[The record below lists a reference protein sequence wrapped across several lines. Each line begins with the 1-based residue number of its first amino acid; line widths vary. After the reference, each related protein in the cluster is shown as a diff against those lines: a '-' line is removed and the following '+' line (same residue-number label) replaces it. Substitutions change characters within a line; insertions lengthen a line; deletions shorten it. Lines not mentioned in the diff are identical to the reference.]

1 MSKRRKR
8 IQQKREVDKKSPIG
22 VWLTDSESIVCPGY
36 TSLDQNPEI
45 MTACKKI
52 AELIG
57 SLTIHL
63 MANTEMG
70 DKRII
75 NELSRKIDIEPEMHM
90 TRSTWM
96 QSIVMNMLLY
106 GKGNSIVIPHTYN
119 GAIVNLE
126 PISAS
131 RVSFEPIGYRDY
143 KVLVDGKAHD
153 PDNVLHFVFNP
164 DKTYLWKGRG
174 VTTNLITVA
183 ENLKQAAAT
192 EKGFMESK
200 WKPSVIV
207 KVDSLIDEF
216 SNPDGR
222 KKLLEDYV
230 KSSEVGEPWLIPA
243 EQFQVEQVRPLSL
256 ADLAIADTVQL
267 DKRTVA
273 SIIGVPAFLLGVGEY
288 NKDEWNNFIQSTIK
302 TLTLGINQELT
313 KKLIISPKMY
323 LRLNHLSL
331 LDWDIETIYRVF
343 AGLSDK
349 GIVTGNEVR
358 DRIGMEQLE
367 GLDELRILEN
377 YIPSDMIGAQK
388 KLIQGGEDE
397 G

>member
-22 VWLTDSESIVCPGY
+22 VWLTDSETLCCPGY

-96 QSIVMNMLLY
+96 QSIVMNELLY
-106 GKGNSIVIPHTYN
+106 GKGNSVVIPHTYN

-143 KVLVDGKAHD
+143 KVLIDGKAHD
-153 PDNVLHFVFNP
+153 PENVLHFVFNP

-174 VTTNLITVA
+174 VTTNLLTVA

-207 KVDSLIDEF
+207 KVDALVDEF
-216 SNPDGR
+216 SSPSGR
-222 KKLLEDYV
+222 EKLLNDYV

-288 NKDEWNNFIQSTIK
+288 NKEEWNNFIQSTIR
-302 TLTLGINQELT
+302 TLVLGINQELT

-331 LDWDIETIYRVF
+331 LDWDIETIYKVF

-358 DRIGMEQLE
+358 DRLGMEQLE

-397 G
+397 

>member
-96 QSIVMNMLLY
+96 QSIVMNELLY

-207 KVDSLIDEF
+207 KVDALVDEF
-216 SNPDGR
+216 SSPSGR
-222 KKLLEDYV
+222 EKLLNEYV

-288 NKDEWNNFIQSTIK
+288 NKEEWNNFIQSTIR
-302 TLTLGINQELT
+302 TLVLGINQELT

-331 LDWDIETIYRVF
+331 LDWDIETIYKVF

-358 DRIGMEQLE
+358 DRLGMEQLE

-397 G
+397 

>member
-8 IQQKREVDKKSPIG
+8 IQQKREVGKKSPIG

-207 KVDSLIDEF
+207 KVDALVDEF
-216 SNPDGR
+216 SSPSGR
-222 KKLLEDYV
+222 EKLLNDYV

-267 DKRTVA
+267 DKKTVA

-288 NKDEWNNFIQSTIK
+288 KKEEWNNFIQSTIK

-331 LDWDIETIYRVF
+331 LDWDIETIYKVF

-358 DRIGMEQLE
+358 DRLGMEQLE

-388 KLIQGGEDE
+388 KLIQGEE
-397 G
+397 

>member
-1 MSKRRKR
+1 MSKKRKR

-22 VWLTDSESIVCPGY
+22 VWLTDSETLCCPGY

-96 QSIVMNMLLY
+96 QSIVMNELLY
-106 GKGNSIVIPHTYN
+106 GKGNSVVIPHTYN

-153 PDNVLHFVFNP
+153 PENVLHFVFNP

-174 VTTNLITVA
+174 VTTNLLTVA

-207 KVDSLIDEF
+207 KVDALVDEF
-216 SNPDGR
+216 SSPSGR
-222 KKLLEDYV
+222 EKLLNEYV

-256 ADLAIADTVQL
+256 ADLAIADTVQI

-288 NKDEWNNFIQSTIK
+288 NKEEWNNFIQSTIR
-302 TLTLGINQELT
+302 TLVLGINQELT

-331 LDWDIETIYRVF
+331 LDWDIETIYKVF

-358 DRIGMEQLE
+358 DRLGMEQLE

-397 G
+397 

>member
-22 VWLTDSESIVCPGY
+22 VWLTDSETLCCPGY

-96 QSIVMNMLLY
+96 QSIVMNELLY

-207 KVDSLIDEF
+207 KVDALVDEF
-216 SNPDGR
+216 SSPSGR
-222 KKLLEDYV
+222 EKLLNDYV

-273 SIIGVPAFLLGVGEY
+273 SIIGVQAFLLGVGEY
-288 NKDEWNNFIQSTIK
+288 NKEEWNNFIQSTIR
-302 TLTLGINQELT
+302 TLVLGINQELT

-331 LDWDIETIYRVF
+331 LDWDIETIYKVF

-358 DRIGMEQLE
+358 DRLGMEQLE

-397 G
+397 

>member
-22 VWLTDSESIVCPGY
+22 VWLTDSETLCCPGY

-96 QSIVMNMLLY
+96 QSIVMNELLY
-106 GKGNSIVIPHTYN
+106 GKGNSVVIPHTYN

-143 KVLVDGKAHD
+143 KVLIDGKAHD
-153 PDNVLHFVFNP
+153 PENVLHFVFNP

-174 VTTNLITVA
+174 VTTNLLTVA

-216 SNPDGR
+216 SSPDGR
-222 KKLLEDYV
+222 QKLLDDYV
-230 KSSEVGEPWLIPA
+230 KSSNVGEPWLIPA

-256 ADLAIADTVQL
+256 ADLAIADTVQI

-288 NKDEWNNFIQSTIK
+288 NKEEWNNFIQSTIR
-302 TLTLGINQELT
+302 TLVLGINQELT

-331 LDWDIETIYRVF
+331 LDWDIETIYKVF

-358 DRIGMEQLE
+358 DRLGMEQLE

-397 G
+397 

>member
-96 QSIVMNMLLY
+96 QSIVMNELLY

-207 KVDSLIDEF
+207 KVDALVDEF
-216 SNPDGR
+216 SSPSGR
-222 KKLLEDYV
+222 EKLLNDYV

-288 NKDEWNNFIQSTIK
+288 NKEEWNNFIQSTIR
-302 TLTLGINQELT
+302 TLVLGINQELT

-331 LDWDIETIYRVF
+331 LDWDIETIYKVF

-358 DRIGMEQLE
+358 DKLGMEQLE

-397 G
+397 

>member
-22 VWLTDSESIVCPGY
+22 VWLTDSETLCCPGY

-63 MANTEMG
+63 MANTEQG

-288 NKDEWNNFIQSTIK
+288 KKEEWNNFIQSTIR
-302 TLTLGINQELT
+302 TLVLGINQELT

-331 LDWDIETIYRVF
+331 LDWDIETIYKVF

-397 G
+397 

>member
-1 MSKRRKR
+1 MSKKRKR

-22 VWLTDSESIVCPGY
+22 VWLKDSETLCCPGY

-96 QSIVMNMLLY
+96 QSIVMNELLY
-106 GKGNSIVIPHTYN
+106 GKGNSVVIPHTYN

-153 PDNVLHFVFNP
+153 PENVLHFVFNP

-174 VTTNLITVA
+174 VTTNLLTVA

-222 KKLLEDYV
+222 KKLLDDYV

-288 NKDEWNNFIQSTIK
+288 KKDEWNNFIQSTIR
-302 TLTLGINQELT
+302 TLVLGINQELT

-358 DRIGMEQLE
+358 DRLGMEQLE

-388 KLIQGGEDE
+388 KLIQGEE
-397 G
+397 

>member
-22 VWLTDSESIVCPGY
+22 VWLTDSETLCCPGY

-96 QSIVMNMLLY
+96 QSIVMNELLY

-207 KVDSLIDEF
+207 KVDALVDEF
-216 SNPDGR
+216 SSPSGR
-222 KKLLEDYV
+222 EKLLNEYV

-288 NKDEWNNFIQSTIK
+288 NKEEWNNFIQSTIR
-302 TLTLGINQELT
+302 TLVLGINQELT

-331 LDWDIETIYRVF
+331 LDWDIETIYKVF

-358 DRIGMEQLE
+358 DKLGMEQLE

-397 G
+397 

>member
-22 VWLTDSESIVCPGY
+22 VWLTDSETLCCPGY

-96 QSIVMNMLLY
+96 QSIVMNELLY
-106 GKGNSIVIPHTYN
+106 GKGNSVVIPHTYN

-153 PDNVLHFVFNP
+153 PENVLHFVFNP

-174 VTTNLITVA
+174 VTTNLLTVA

-207 KVDSLIDEF
+207 KVDALVDEF
-216 SNPDGR
+216 SSPSGR
-222 KKLLEDYV
+222 EKLLNDYV

-288 NKDEWNNFIQSTIK
+288 NKEEWNNFIQSTIR
-302 TLTLGINQELT
+302 TLVLGINQELT

-331 LDWDIETIYRVF
+331 LDWDIETIYKVF

-358 DRIGMEQLE
+358 DRLGMEQLE

-397 G
+397 

>member
-22 VWLTDSESIVCPGY
+22 VWLTDSETLCCPGY

-106 GKGNSIVIPHTYN
+106 GKGNSVVIPHTYN

-153 PDNVLHFVFNP
+153 PENVLHFVFNP

-174 VTTNLITVA
+174 VTTNLLTVA

-267 DKRTVA
+267 DKKTVA

-331 LDWDIETIYRVF
+331 LDWDIETIYKVF

-397 G
+397 

>member
-22 VWLTDSESIVCPGY
+22 VWLTDSETLCCPGY

-106 GKGNSIVIPHTYN
+106 GKGNSVVIPHTYN

-153 PDNVLHFVFNP
+153 PENVLHFVFNP

-174 VTTNLITVA
+174 VTTNLLTVA

-207 KVDSLIDEF
+207 KVDALVDEF
-216 SNPDGR
+216 SSPSGR
-222 KKLLEDYV
+222 EKLLNDYV

-267 DKRTVA
+267 DKKTVA

-331 LDWDIETIYRVF
+331 LDWDIETIYKVF
-343 AGLSDK
+343 AGLSYK

-397 G
+397 

>member
-96 QSIVMNMLLY
+96 QSIVMNELLY

-153 PDNVLHFVFNP
+153 PENVLHFVFNP

-174 VTTNLITVA
+174 VTTNLLTVA

-358 DRIGMEQLE
+358 DRLGMEQLE

-397 G
+397 